1 MKPTTGLVLKKPR
14 NQQGI
19 KHFWD
24 MSVVMAGRDTPGW
37 SVANCATVH
46 RTDTR
51 RIV

>member
-1 MKPTTGLVLKKPR
+1 MKPTTGLVLKSRK
-14 NQQGI
+14 QGME
-19 KHFWD
+19 HFWD